1 MLIQSSSTASPLEEF
16 KLHLKT
22 GRYAA
27 AIQRHYL
34 RLAQRF
40 VDYLKR
46 TSVTADAAYARE
58 LDDFLRRE
66 LRSWRRR
73 NGRTPRNPVIWH
85 RRYRTAVAAFL
96 RFVH

>member
-16 KLHLKT
+16 KVHLRT

-40 VDYLKR
+40 VEYLGENK
-46 TSVTADAAYARE
+46 Y
-58 LDDFLRRE
+58 
-66 LRSWRRR
+66 RRR
-73 NGRTPRNPVIWH
+73 SGLYAGVGRLLGKGASKLAPAQ
-85 RRYRTAVAAFL
+85 RT
-96 RFVH
+96 